1 MDNSAVETVY
11 GAVVS
16 DRVVIP
22 KPMAFDFKRRVSQSE
37 VSAKAP
43 MYASNSGRDKMSKRM
58 KDLRRPKMGGA
69 GAIKM
74 SVEGRGL

>member
-1 MDNSAVETVY
+1 
-11 GAVVS
+11 
-16 DRVVIP
+16 
-22 KPMAFDFKRRVSQSE
+22 
-37 VSAKAP
+37 
-43 MYASNSGRDKMSKRM
+43 M